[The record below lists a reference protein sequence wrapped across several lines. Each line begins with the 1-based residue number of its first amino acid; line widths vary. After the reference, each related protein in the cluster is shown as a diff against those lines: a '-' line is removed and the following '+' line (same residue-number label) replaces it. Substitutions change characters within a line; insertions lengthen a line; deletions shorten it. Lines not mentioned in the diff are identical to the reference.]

1 MSSTNMDETN
11 QGKGGYGNHGLTFGQ
26 TKTKYEKLLSNE
38 ISSTV
43 HNQCIT
49 KLWNDELSTILS
61 NEKRLAVK

>member
-1 MSSTNMDETN
+1 MKSSRNKREKEEEMSSTNMDETN

-49 KLWNDELSTILS
+49 KL
-61 NEKRLAVK
+61 